1 MVEST
6 KETYRWKV
14 ILKRHRPSARPDVC
28 VFFDED
34 RNIALKEMQKYVKS
48 NGFSIT
54 EKDGR
59 FSIADALL
67 VQCRLTG
74 EIISTTP
81 YCKLFDVISDK
92 LLKDGAKNDS

>member
-1 MVEST
+1 MAEST

-14 ILKRHRPSARPDVC
+14 VLKRHRPSTRPDVC

-34 RNIALKEMQKYVKS
+34 RNIALKGMQKYVKS

-54 EKDGR
+54 EKIGC
-59 FSIADALL
+59 FSIADVLL

-74 EIISTTP
+74 EIIGTTP
-81 YCKLFDVISDK
+81 YCMLFDVISGGLIK
-92 LLKDGAKNDS
+92 EG